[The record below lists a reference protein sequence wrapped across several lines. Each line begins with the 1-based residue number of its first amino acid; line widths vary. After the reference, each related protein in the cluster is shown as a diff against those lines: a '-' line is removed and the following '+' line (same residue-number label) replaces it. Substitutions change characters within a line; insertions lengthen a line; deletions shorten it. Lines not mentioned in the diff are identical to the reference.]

1 MIKILRNAGL
11 TVGSNI
17 MLKYLIKGTVR
28 SSDSSATQFIYKVGK
43 EESSPPPSSPGGEGG
58 KLPPPPSSPASGTP
72 KRD

>member
-43 EESSPPPSSPGGEGG
+43 EESSPPPT
-58 KLPPPPSSPASGTP
+58 SSPASGTP

>member
-43 EESSPPPSSPGGEGG
+43 EESSPPLAVQVGKEESS
-58 KLPPPPSSPASGTP
+58 PPPP
-72 KRD
+72 